1 MMLFRFNPEK
11 VMRKLTLLIAFVL
24 AVPVAGQEQRA
35 MTTDDG
41 LDLVRVGDA
50 MISPDG
56 SWVLFSK
63 SELNWEENE
72 RETTWWRVSAEGGE
86 PIATSVTTVAETFN
100 SLQMEAGW
108 YLLDQSTMNHNCS
121 YFRQLEGKLFN

>member
-41 LDLVRVGDA
+41 LDMVRVGA
-50 MISPDG
+50 
-56 SWVLFSK
+56 
-63 SELNWEENE
+63 
-72 RETTWWRVSAEGGE
+72 VSYTHLTL
-86 PIATSVTTVAETFN
+86 PTIYSV
-100 SLQMEAGW
+100 
-108 YLLDQSTMNHNCS
+108 
-121 YFRQLEGKLFN
+121 

>member
-11 VMRKLTLLIAFVL
+11 VMRNLTLLIAFVL

-35 MTTDDG
+35 MSTDDG
-41 LDLVRVGDA
+41 LDMVQVGGA

-56 SWVLFSK
+56 SWVLFSR

-72 RETTWWRVSAEGGE
+72 RETTWWRVSVEGGVM
-86 PIATSVTTVAETFN
+86 IGVI
-100 SLQMEAGW
+100 
-108 YLLDQSTMNHNCS
+108 
-121 YFRQLEGKLFN
+121 

>member
-1 MMLFRFNPEK
+1 
-11 VMRKLTLLIAFVL
+11 MRTLTLLIGFTL
-24 AVPVAGQEQRA
+24 AVPVAGQERRA

-41 LDLVRVGDA
+41 LDMVRVGGA
-50 MISPDG
+50 TISPDG

-86 PIATSVTTVAETFN
+86 P
-100 SLQMEAGW
+100 SLR
-108 YLLDQSTMNHNCS
+108 LHDQSTTSHNFSCS
-121 YFRQLEGKLFN
+121 RQLEEKPFS